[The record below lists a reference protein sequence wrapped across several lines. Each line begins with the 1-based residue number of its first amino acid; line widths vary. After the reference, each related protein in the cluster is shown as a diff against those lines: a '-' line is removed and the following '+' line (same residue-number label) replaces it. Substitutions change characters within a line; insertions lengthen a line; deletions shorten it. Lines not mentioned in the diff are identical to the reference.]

1 MRLTLDVQPFDVGF
15 PHNMIGPRPNSNNG
29 VAGGI
34 VAGQLGYI
42 DYVMDPKP
50 IGQLD
55 DALGV
60 LA

>member
-15 PHNMIGPRPNSNNG
+15 PHNMVGPRPNSNNG
-29 VAGGI
+29 VPGGI

-50 IGQLD
+50 IGH
-55 DALGV
+55 
-60 LA
+60 